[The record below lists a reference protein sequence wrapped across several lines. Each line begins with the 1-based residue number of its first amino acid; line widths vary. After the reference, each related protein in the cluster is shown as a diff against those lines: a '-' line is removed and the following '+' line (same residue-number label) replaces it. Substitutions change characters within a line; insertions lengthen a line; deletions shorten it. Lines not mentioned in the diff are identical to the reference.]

1 MKPLVSVIIPVYNAE
16 KYLSEAIKSVLA
28 QAYSPIEIIVVDDGS
43 TDNSAIVAQQFG
55 DRIQYL
61 YQENSGAAMTRNRG
75 VEQSH
80 GDYLS
85 FLDAD
90 DLWSKNKIKLQLAA
104 FEKHPN
110 LDIVF
115 GHVQQFFSPD
125 LDRETQQKLHCP
137 DTAIPGNTPSS
148 MLVKSTAFQ
157 RVGLFSTQWRIGE
170 PLDWYLRAT
179 ELQLHMEMLP
189 EVVLWRRIHKTN
201 QGIYERHLMGSYA
214 HILKAS
220 LDRRRTQ
227 NNQERIAN
235 D

>member
-1 MKPLVSVIIPVYNAE
+1 MKPLVSVIIPVYNTE
-16 KYLSEAIKSVLA
+16 KYLAEAIESVLA
-28 QAYSPIEIIVVDDGS
+28 QADYPLEIIVVDDGS
-43 TDNSAIVAQQFG
+43 TDNSAAVAKQFG

-75 VEQSH
+75 IEQSH
-80 GDYLS
+80 GEYLS

-90 DLWSKNKIKLQLAA
+90 DLWTKNKLSLQLAA
-104 FEKHPN
+104 FDRNSN

-125 LDRETQQKLHCP
+125 LDRETQQKLSCS
-137 DTAIPGNTPSS
+137 DTAVPGNTPSS
-148 MLVKSTAFQ
+148 MLVKLTAFK

-170 PLDWYLRAT
+170 PLDWYLRST

-189 EVVLWRRIHKTN
+189 KVVLWRRIHQTN
-201 QGIYERHLMGSYA
+201 QGISERHLMGSYA

-227 NNQERIAN
+227 KNQEGLSN
-235 D
+235 G